1 MRDTSPQLDTSDVR
15 VSFARVSFGGLDSH
29 RYMGTGRHH
38 ILRFIMFLTIAVMLT
53 PIAAPMA
60 MESTTES
67 LSGEKPWWET
77 TNMDQDRDR
86 IHDAVWMAV
95 AGMSGGDWVDED
107 GRIGVII
114 DFDHTPTAEDET
126 LLSESVDIVISW
138 RYHLIDSI
146 AGRIA
151 VGDLFD
157 VLDVP
162 GVVFVELDGRLEVQ
176 MEDVV
181 PYHGVDTVWED
192 TGYTGTGSVVA
203 IIDTGI
209 DSDHAGLDD
218 LDDNNETDDPKV
230 IAFYD
235 PVNTPELTNGTEIK
249 AFDDQGH
256 GTHCAGITA
265 GTGAPEMVHVGVA
278 PQAQL
283 VGVKVLDAGGS
294 GSFSVVMAGMEWTVD
309 KKHVFNIRAA
319 SMSLGGPGAIEWTSS
334 EEESVNRMGNRMM
347 AEGIALFIAA
357 GNSAVSA
364 QIGTP
369 GSAEDV
375 ITVGS
380 LDKNGAI
387 AVYSSQ
393 GPTEEGRVKPN
404 IAFIGSSVMAPDYN
418 TGTGY
423 TSKSG
428 TSMATPGA
436 AGLAALM
443 YQANPDISP
452 FDVRNIMQETAIY
465 RPCHYMLANEPCV
478 DDLVPKNRQNNVY
491 GHGETRSPESVAEAA
506 NYVYGLDMTMNISLQ
521 SEPTTDNKVHVGPGE
536 GIEYELSGDPVEV
549 QWRTWDMRDTWMD
562 IAEHDS
568 GEEEVTITHTMLVDR
583 LTELPEVEIEGN
595 HTILLRSIRGPNASA
610 NMVTHI
616 HVMGSEPLIEVEEG
630 SQGMVAAL
638 SFVVLL
644 LAGVIG
650 LLMVIL
656 YRNSTL
662 DSGHRLDDYSTH
674 VPESTSVDAD
684 LMTTFQS
691 KLSNSQAEILTEYG
705 SMTVAQLKDVLKS
718 KGMSTSGRKAELIE
732 RLTNE

>member
-1 MRDTSPQLDTSDVR
+1 MMPLMRGLSGL
-15 VSFARVSFGGLDSH
+15 FAIVVVCL
-29 RYMGTGRHH
+29 
-38 ILRFIMFLTIAVMLT
+38 FLVPVT
-53 PIAAPMA
+53 APMA
-60 MESTTES
+60 MVDDSS
-67 LSGEKPWWET
+67 PVVDLPWWET
-77 TNMDQDRDR
+77 TNMDKDRDE

-95 AGMSGGDWVDED
+95 AGMSGGGWVDDD
-107 GRIGVII
+107 GRIGVIV
-114 DFDHTPTAEDET
+114 DFDHTPTEEDEI
-126 LLSESVDIVISW
+126 LLEESIDFIVQW

-146 AGRIA
+146 AGKVA
-151 VGDLFD
+151 VDHLHE
-157 VLDVP
+157 LTEIE
-162 GVVFVELDGRLEVQ
+162 GVVLVELDGRLEVQ

-209 DSDHAGLDD
+209 DSDHVGLDD

-235 PVNTPELTNGTEIK
+235 PVNTPDLTNGTEVK
-249 AFDDQGH
+249 AYDDQGH

-283 VGVKVLDAGGS
+283 VGVKVLDSGGS
-294 GSFSVVMAGMEWTVD
+294 GSFATVMAGMEWTVD

-357 GNSAVSA
+357 GNSAGPGT
-364 QIGTP
+364 IGTP

-387 AVYSSQ
+387 AAYSSE
-393 GPTEEGRVKPN
+393 GPTEENRVKPN
-404 IAFIGSSVMAPDYN
+404 IAFIGSDVMAPDFN
-418 TGTGY
+418 TGNGY
-423 TSKSG
+423 TAKSG

-465 RPCHYMLANEPCV
+465 RQCHYMLANQPCAE
-478 DDLVPKNRQNNVY
+478 DLIPKNRQNNVY

-506 NYVYGLDMTMNISLQ
+506 NYVYGLDMGMNISLL
-521 SEPTTDNKVHVGPGE
+521 SEPTMDNKVHIGPGE
-536 GIEYELSGDPVEV
+536 GIDYSLTGDPVEV

-562 IAEHDS
+562 LVEHDL

-583 LTELPEVEIEGN
+583 LQELPELEIEGN

-616 HVMGSEPLIEVEEG
+616 HVMGSEPIDEVVED
-630 SQGMVAAL
+630 SSATVFAL
-638 SFVVLL
+638 SATIVF
-644 LAGVIG
+644 LAVIIGG
-650 LLMVIL
+650 LLIIL
-656 YRNSTL
+656 MRNSNFEDSSFEDNSKEDAIL
-662 DSGHRLDDYSTH
+662 DFPEPVSLTSAFNAVVTNESEATYS
-674 VPESTSVDAD
+674 
-684 LMTTFQS
+684 
-691 KLSNSQAEILTEYG
+691 K
-705 SMTVAQLKDVLKS
+705 MTVTELKTILSDRNLP
-718 KGMSTSGRKAELIE
+718 TSGRKADLIQ
-732 RLTNE
+732 RLLDE

>member
-1 MRDTSPQLDTSDVR
+1 MS
-15 VSFARVSFGGLDSH
+15 
-29 RYMGTGRHH
+29 TGRPH
-38 ILRFIMFLTIAVMLT
+38 ILRFILFLTIAVMLT

-67 LSGEKPWWET
+67 HAGEEPWWET

-95 AGMSGGDWVDED
+95 AGMSGGDWVDEN

-114 DFDHTPTAEDET
+114 DFDHTPIAEDEI

-181 PYHGVDTVWED
+181 PYHGVDTVWDD
-192 TGYTGTGSVVA
+192 TGYTGAGSVVA

-218 LDDNNETDDPKV
+218 LDDRNETNDPKV

-235 PVNTPELTNGTEIK
+235 PVNTPDLSNGTEVK
-249 AFDDQGH
+249 AYDDQGH

-265 GTGAPEMVHVGVA
+265 GTGAPDMVHVGVA

-283 VGVKVLDAGGS
+283 VGVKVLDSGGS
-294 GSFSVVMAGMEWTVD
+294 GSFSTVMAGMEWTVD

-357 GNSAVSA
+357 GNNAVSA

-375 ITVGS
+375 ITVGA
-380 LDKNGAI
+380 LDKSGSI

-393 GPTEEGRVKPN
+393 GPTEEGRIKPN
-404 IAFIGSSVMAPDYN
+404 IAFIGSNVNAPDYN

-423 TSKSG
+423 VSLSG

-443 YQANPDISP
+443 YQANPDMSP

-465 RPCHYMLANEPCV
+465 RPCHYDFANEPCAE
-478 DDLVPKNRQNNVY
+478 DLIPKNRQNNVY
-491 GHGETRSPESVAEAA
+491 GHGETRAPESVAEAA
-506 NYVYGLDMTMNISLQ
+506 NYVFGLDMGMNISLQ
-521 SEPTTDNKVHVGPGE
+521 SEPTMDDKVHVGPGE
-536 GIEYELSGDPVEV
+536 GIDYSLTGDPVEV

-562 IAEHDS
+562 LVEHDM

-583 LTELPEVEIEGN
+583 LNELPDVEIEGN

-616 HVMGSEPLIEVEEG
+616 HVMGSEPLIEVEGG
-630 SQGMVAAL
+630 SGQGMVAAL

-650 LLMVIL
+650 LLMFIL

-662 DSGHRLDDYSTH
+662 DSNHRIGDFSAKVQDSSSPDANLLD
-674 VPESTSVDAD
+674 
-684 LMTTFQS
+684 TFQT
-691 KLSNSQAEILTEYG
+691 KLNNSQTSSVADYA
-705 SMTVAQLKDVLKS
+705 SMTVAELKDVLKS
-718 KGMSTSGRKAELIE
+718 KGLPFSGRKAELIE
-732 RLTNE
+732 RLTNEK